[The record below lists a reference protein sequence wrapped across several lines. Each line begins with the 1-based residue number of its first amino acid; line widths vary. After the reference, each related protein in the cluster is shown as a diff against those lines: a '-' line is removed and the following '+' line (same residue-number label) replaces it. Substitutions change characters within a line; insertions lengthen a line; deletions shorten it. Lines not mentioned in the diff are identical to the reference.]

1 MKQQI
6 RDHTKQHDDQFKQQ
20 KAEQYFSEMGLNPT
34 VAITM
39 FFKRVVDEKKM
50 PFIPEVISERVD
62 YSMESKNKLSALI
75 SKIPVENISDMT
87 DTEKAKL
94 LDGWEL

>member
-1 MKQQI
+1 MTTIQKTYRI
-6 RDHTKQHDDQFKQQ
+6 DEELQQ

-50 PFIPEVISERVD
+50 PFIPEVISESVD
-62 YSMESKNKLSALI
+62 YSMESKERLSDLL
-75 SKIPVENISDMT
+75 SKIPVKSISDISE
-87 DTEKAKL
+87 TERKEL

>member
-1 MKQQI
+1 MTTIQKTYRI
-6 RDHTKQHDDQFKQQ
+6 DEELQQ

-50 PFIPEVISERVD
+50 PFVPEVIKERVE
-62 YSMESKNKLSALI
+62 YSMASKEKLAALL
-75 SKIPVENISDMT
+75 SEIPEKNISELSE
-87 DTEKAKL
+87 TEKNEL

>member
-1 MKQQI
+1 MTTIQKTYRI
-6 RDHTKQHDDQFKQQ
+6 DEELQQ

>member
-1 MKQQI
+1 MTTIQKTYRI
-6 RDHTKQHDDQFKQQ
+6 DEELQQ

-62 YSMESKNKLSALI
+62 YSMESKERLSELF
-75 SKIPVENISDMT
+75 SKIPVKSISDIS
-87 DTEKAKL
+87 EIERKEL

>member
-1 MKQQI
+1 MTTIQKTYRI
-6 RDHTKQHDDQFKQQ
+6 DEELQQ

-62 YSMESKNKLSALI
+62 YSMESKEGLSDLL
-75 SKIPVENISDMT
+75 SKIPVKSISDISE
-87 DTEKAKL
+87 TERKEL

>member
-1 MKQQI
+1 MTTIQKTYRI
-6 RDHTKQHDDQFKQQ
+6 DEELQQ

-62 YSMESKNKLSALI
+62 YSMESTERLSELL
-75 SKIPVENISDMT
+75 SKIPVKNISDISE
-87 DTEKAKL
+87 TERKEL

>member
-1 MKQQI
+1 MTTIQKTYRI
-6 RDHTKQHDDQFKQQ
+6 DEDLQQ

-50 PFIPEVISERVD
+50 PFIPELISERVD

>member
-1 MKQQI
+1 MTTIQKTYRI
-6 RDHTKQHDDQFKQQ
+6 DEDLQQ

-39 FFKRVVDEKKM
+39 FFKRVVDEMKM

>member
-1 MKQQI
+1 MTTIQKTYRI
-6 RDHTKQHDDQFKQQ
+6 DEDLQQ

-50 PFIPEVISERVD
+50 PFIPEVISERTE
-62 YSMESKNKLSALI
+62 YSMESKNKLSTLI

>member
-1 MKQQI
+1 MTTIQKTYRI
-6 RDHTKQHDDQFKQQ
+6 DEDLQQ

-39 FFKRVVDEKKM
+39 FFKRVVDEKRM
-50 PFIPEVISERVD
+50 PFIPEVISERID
-62 YSMESKNKLSALI
+62 YSMESKEGLSELL
-75 SKIPVENISDMT
+75 SKIPVKSISDISE
-87 DTEKAKL
+87 TERKEL

>member
-1 MKQQI
+1 MTTIQKTYRI
-6 RDHTKQHDDQFKQQ
+6 DEELQQ

-62 YSMESKNKLSALI
+62 YSMESKERLSELL
-75 SKIPVENISDMT
+75 SKIPVKSISDISE
-87 DTEKAKL
+87 TERKEL
-94 LDGWEL
+94 LDGWDL

>member
-1 MKQQI
+1 MTTIQKTYRI
-6 RDHTKQHDDQFKQQ
+6 DEELQQ

-62 YSMESKNKLSALI
+62 YSMESKERLSDLL
-75 SKIPVENISDMT
+75 SKIPVNSISDISE
-87 DTEKAKL
+87 TERKTFL
-94 LDGWEL
+94 MI

>member
-1 MKQQI
+1 MTTIQKTYRI
-6 RDHTKQHDDQFKQQ
+6 DEDLQQ

>member
-1 MKQQI
+1 MTTIQKTYRI
-6 RDHTKQHDDQFKQQ
+6 DEELQQ

-39 FFKRVVDEKKM
+39 FFKHVVDEKKM

-62 YSMESKNKLSALI
+62 YSMESKERLSDLL
-75 SKIPVENISDMT
+75 SKIPVKSISDISE
-87 DTEKAKL
+87 TERKEL

>member
-1 MKQQI
+1 MTTIQKTYRI
-6 RDHTKQHDDQFKQQ
+6 DEDLQQ

-87 DTEKAKL
+87 DTEKAKY

>member
-1 MKQQI
+1 MTTIQKTYRI
-6 RDHTKQHDDQFKQQ
+6 DEELQQ

-62 YSMESKNKLSALI
+62 YSMESKERLSDLL
-75 SKIPVENISDMT
+75 SKIPVNSISDISE
-87 DTEKAKL
+87 TERKTFL
-94 LDGWEL
+94 MIW

>member
-1 MKQQI
+1 MTTIQKTYRI
-6 RDHTKQHDDQFKQQ
+6 DEDLKQ

>member
-1 MKQQI
+1 MTTIQKTYRI
-6 RDHTKQHDDQFKQQ
+6 DEELQQ

-62 YSMESKNKLSALI
+62 YSMESKERLSDLL
-75 SKIPVENISDMT
+75 SKIPVNSISDISE
-87 DTEKAKL
+87 TERKEL

>member
-1 MKQQI
+1 MTTIQKTY
-6 RDHTKQHDDQFKQQ
+6 RVDEELQQ

>member
-1 MKQQI
+1 MTTIQKTYRI
-6 RDHTKQHDDQFKQQ
+6 DEDLQQ

-62 YSMESKNKLSALI
+62 YSMESKNKLSDLI

>member
-1 MKQQI
+1 MTTLQKTYRI
-6 RDHTKQHDDQFKQQ
+6 DEDLQQ

-50 PFIPEVISERVD
+50 PFITEVISERGD

>member
-1 MKQQI
+1 MTTIQKTYRI
-6 RDHTKQHDDQFKQQ
+6 DEELQQ

-62 YSMESKNKLSALI
+62 YSMESKERLSELLR
-75 SKIPVENISDMT
+75 KIPVKSISDISE
-87 DTEKAKL
+87 TERKEL

>member
-1 MKQQI
+1 MTTIQKTYRI
-6 RDHTKQHDDQFKQQ
+6 DEDLQQ

-94 LDGWEL
+94 LEGWEL

>member
-1 MKQQI
+1 MTTIQKTYRI
-6 RDHTKQHDDQFKQQ
+6 DEDLQQ

-87 DTEKAKL
+87 DTEKSKIT
-94 LDGWEL
+94 

>member
-1 MKQQI
+1 MTTIQKTYRIDEDLQE
-6 RDHTKQHDDQFKQQ
+6 

>member
-1 MKQQI
+1 MTTIQKTYRI
-6 RDHTKQHDDQFKQQ
+6 DEKLQQ

-62 YSMESKNKLSALI
+62 YSMESKERLSDLL
-75 SKIPVENISDMT
+75 SKIPVKSISDISE
-87 DTEKAKL
+87 TERKEL

>member
-1 MKQQI
+1 MTTIQKTYRI
-6 RDHTKQHDDQFKQQ
+6 DEELQQ

-62 YSMESKNKLSALI
+62 YSMESKERLSDLL
-75 SKIPVENISDMT
+75 SKISVKSISDIS
-87 DTEKAKL
+87 EIERKEL

>member
-1 MKQQI
+1 MTTIQKTYRI
-6 RDHTKQHDDQFKQQ
+6 DEDLQQ

-50 PFIPEVISERVD
+50 PFIPEVISERID

>member
-1 MKQQI
+1 MTTIQKTYRI
-6 RDHTKQHDDQFKQQ
+6 DEELQQ

-50 PFIPEVISERVD
+50 PFIPEVISERDD

-87 DTEKAKL
+87 DTEKANL

>member
-1 MKQQI
+1 MTTIQKTYRI
-6 RDHTKQHDDQFKQQ
+6 DEDLQQ

-39 FFKRVVDEKKM
+39 FFKRVVDETKM

-87 DTEKAKL
+87 DTEKAKV

>member
-1 MKQQI
+1 MTTIQKTYRI
-6 RDHTKQHDDQFKQQ
+6 DEELQQ

-62 YSMESKNKLSALI
+62 YSMESKERLSDLL
-75 SKIPVENISDMT
+75 SKIPVKNISDIS
-87 DTEKAKL
+87 EPERKEL

>member
-1 MKQQI
+1 MTTIQKTYRI
-6 RDHTKQHDDQFKQQ
+6 DEELQQ

-39 FFKRVVDEKKM
+39 FFKRVVDEKNM
-50 PFIPEVISERVD
+50 PYIPKFISKRVE
-62 YSMESKNKLSALI
+62 YSMESKERLSELL
-75 SKIPVENISDMT
+75 SKIPVKSISDIRKKKKK
-87 DTEKAKL
+87 EL

>member
-1 MKQQI
+1 MTTIQKTYRI
-6 RDHTKQHDDQFKQQ
+6 DEDLQQ

-39 FFKRVVDEKKM
+39 FFRRVVDESEM
-50 PFIPEVISERVD
+50 QFITEVISERDD

-87 DTEKAKL
+87 DTEKANL

>member
-1 MKQQI
+1 MTTIQKTYRI
-6 RDHTKQHDDQFKQQ
+6 DEELQQ
-20 KAEQYFSEMGLNPT
+20 KSEQYFSEMGLNPT

-62 YSMESKNKLSALI
+62 YSMESKERLSELL
-75 SKIPVENISDMT
+75 SKIPVKSISDIS
-87 DTEKAKL
+87 EIERKEL

>member
-1 MKQQI
+1 MTTIQKTYRI
-6 RDHTKQHDDQFKQQ
+6 DEDLQQ

-75 SKIPVENISDMT
+75 SKIPVENISDLT
-87 DTEKAKL
+87 ATEKAKL